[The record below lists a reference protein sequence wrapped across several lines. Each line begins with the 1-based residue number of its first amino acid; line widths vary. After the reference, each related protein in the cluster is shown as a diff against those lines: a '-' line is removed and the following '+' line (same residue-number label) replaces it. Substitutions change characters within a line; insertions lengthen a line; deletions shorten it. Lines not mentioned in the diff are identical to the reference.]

1 MKISKQQ
8 MWKWGVGLFLI
19 LILSV
24 FYLSDFWKTSNEKWW
39 DKYFACQQSEV
50 SQEIVVVEIDD
61 PSLAT
66 IGIWPWPRTVMVNLL
81 NKIQSANPEKIGVD
95 VNFVEKTSSESDLA
109 LQEFLNTN
117 ANVYIPIEGE
127 GLRLSSNQ
135 WLAQQFIRP
144 YYLLENN
151 RQGHINFINSDDNV
165 LRQIPASLADGQ
177 GSSKYSTFSSLLAG
191 KSWNAE
197 TGRLYFCPP
206 KYFSQVSAV
215 EVINELSETELN
227 DLFAGKIVMIGLTVA
242 DLHDY
247 VYTPLSQGDYMYG
260 VYAHANAVNTLLSD
274 KQFHE
279 LPFYLDFLPFFLI
292 MLIFLAYL
300 LMTEYY
306 TITNASVLA
315 LLLVAAWWT
324 NMLLF
329 DSGWQFNGW
338 YYLLSLIFIYLYV
351 LVVHYILLF
360 IAKQDLRRTFGFYLS
375 ESVLNELIANPD
387 LVKLGGVKREMTV
400 LFSDLRGFTS
410 LSEKLSPEQLVK
422 ILNIYLTEMSDVVL
436 NENGV
441 IDKYMGDA
449 IMAFWGA
456 PLDDARHAHN
466 ACLAAW
472 KMKNLLV
479 ELNKNN
485 AWQEDV
491 ILKLGI
497 GVNSGDMIVGN
508 MGGAKRFD
516 YTVMGD
522 SVNLGSRLEGLNKIY
537 GSEIIISQSVY
548 PKVKDE
554 FATRIL
560 DRVAVKGK
568 TEPITIYELLGPVA
582 ELSTEKKYFAE
593 QFASMFEKYLA
604 KDFSGALEILEK
616 MPAEDL
622 SVTVYLD
629 RCREYLKNPP
639 AENWDGVYVLKT
651 K

>member
-1 MKISKQQ
+1 MKINKQK

-19 LILSV
+19 FLLSL
-24 FYLSDFWKTSNEKWW
+24 FYLNDSWKVSNEQWW
-39 DKYFACQQSEV
+39 DKYFACTPSEV
-50 SQEIVVVEIDD
+50 SQNIVLVEIDD
-61 PSLAT
+61 ASLAEF
-66 IGIWPWPRTVMVNLL
+66 GIWPWSRTTTAALL
-81 NKIQSANPEKIGVD
+81 EKIQSGAPAKIGVD
-95 VNFVEKTSSESDLA
+95 INFVEKTNTEADLL
-109 LQEFLNTN
+109 LQRFFNENEN
-117 ANVYIPIEGE
+117 IYIPIEGE
-127 GLRLSSNQ
+127 GLRLNDNQ
-135 WLAQQFIRP
+135 WLAQGFIRP
-144 YYLLENN
+144 YYLLGRT

-165 LRQIPASLADGQ
+165 VRQVPQSVASGADQ
-177 GSSKYSTFSSLLAG
+177 YQSFSELLAG
-191 KSWNAE
+191 KTWNNI
-197 TGRLYFCPP
+197 TNRIYFCPE
-206 KYFSQVSAV
+206 KYFNHLSALDV
-215 EVINELSETELN
+215 MNKLSAEELQGK
-227 DLFAGKIVMIGLTVA
+227 FAGKVVMVGLTVA

-247 VYTPLSQGDYMYG
+247 VYTPLSTGDYMYG
-260 VYAHANAVNTLLSD
+260 VYSHANAVNTLMAD
-274 KQFHE
+274 KQFHD

-292 MLIFLAYL
+292 LLGFLIYL
-300 LMTEYY
+300 LLTEYY
-306 TITNASVLA
+306 TITNASVLG
-315 LLLVAAWWT
+315 LLLLSTWWV

-329 DSGWQFNGW
+329 DSGWRFNGW
-338 YYLLSLIFIYLYV
+338 YYLVGLVLIYLYV

-360 IAKQDLRRTFGFYLS
+360 FAKQDLRRTFGFYLS
-375 ESVLNELIANPD
+375 ESVLNELINNPD
-387 LVKLGGVKREMTV
+387 LVKLGGVRRHMTV

-456 PLDDARHAHN
+456 PLDDKRHAFN
-466 ACLAAW
+466 ACVAAW

-497 GVNSGDMIVGN
+497 GVNSGEMIVGN

-522 SVNLGSRLEGLNKIY
+522 SVNLGSRLDGLNKIY
-537 GSEIIISQSVY
+537 GSEIIISESVHAQ
-548 PKVKDE
+548 VKGE
-554 FATRIL
+554 FVCRVL
-560 DRVAVKGK
+560 DKVAVKGK
-568 TEPITIYELLGPVA
+568 TEPVTIYELLGPLA
-582 ELSTEKKYFAE
+582 EANDKAKAFATN
-593 QFASMFEKYLA
+593 FAAMFDKYLA
-604 KDFSGALEILEK
+604 KDFPGALELLEK

-622 SVTVYLD
+622 SVQVYLD

>member
-8 MWKWGVGLFLI
+8 MWKWGVGLFLMM
-19 LILSV
+19 ILSV
-24 FYLSDFWKTSNEKWW
+24 FYLTNFWKTSNEKWW
-39 DKYFACQQSEV
+39 DKYFACQPSEV
-50 SQEIVVVEIDD
+50 SQKIVVVEIDD
-61 PSLAT
+61 PSLYE
-66 IGIWPWPRTVMVNLL
+66 IGIWPWPRTVMVGLL
-81 NKIQSANPEKIGVD
+81 NKIQSFAPEKIGVD
-95 VNFVEKTSSESDLA
+95 VNFVEKTNIEDDLA
-109 LQEFLNTN
+109 LQQFLNSN
-117 ANVYIPIEGE
+117 DNVYIPIEGE
-127 GLRLSSNQ
+127 GLRLAGDKWQ
-135 WLAQQFIRP
+135 AKQFIRP
-144 YYLLENN
+144 YYLLGKN
-151 RQGHINFINSDDNV
+151 RHGHINFINSDDNV
-165 LRQIPASLADGQ
+165 VRQVPVNVASGNESYSSFSEVLA
-177 GSSKYSTFSSLLAG
+177 A
-191 KSWNAE
+191 KSWKNK
-197 TGRLYFCPP
+197 TNRIYFCPT
-206 KYFSQVSAV
+206 KYFNKVRAV
-215 EVINELSETELN
+215 DVLNNLSDEELQAKL
-227 DLFAGKIVMIGLTVA
+227 AGKIVMIGVTVA

-247 VYTPLSQGDYMYG
+247 VYTPLSKGDYMYG
-260 VYAHANAVNTLLSD
+260 VYAHANAVNTLLAD

-279 LPFYLDFLPFFLI
+279 LPLYLDFALFFLVI
-292 MLIFLAYL
+292 LGFLVYL
-300 LMTEYY
+300 LLTEYY

-315 LLLVAAWWT
+315 VLLIATWWS

-338 YYLLSLIFIYLYV
+338 YYLLSLILIYLYV

-375 ESVLNELIANPD
+375 EAVLNQLIANPD

-479 ELNKNN
+479 EMNNTN

-497 GVNSGDMIVGN
+497 GVNSGEMIVGN

-604 KDFSGALEILEK
+604 KDFSGALAILEK

>member
-95 VNFVEKTSSESDLA
+95 VNFVEKTTSESDLA

-117 ANVYIPIEGE
+117 DNVYIPIEGE
-127 GLRLSSNQ
+127 GLRLAGNQ

-165 LRQIPASLADGQ
+165 LRQIPASLADSQ
-177 GSSKYSTFSSLLAG
+177 GNAKYSTFSSLLAG
-191 KSWNAE
+191 KDWNAE

-215 EVINELSETELN
+215 KVLTELSETELN

-306 TITNASVLA
+306 TITNASVLG
-315 LLLVAAWWT
+315 LLLVAAWWA
-324 NMLLF
+324 NMLMF

-360 IAKQDLRRTFGFYLS
+360 LAKQDLRRTFGFYLS

-582 ELSTEKKYFAE
+582 EISTEKKYFAE